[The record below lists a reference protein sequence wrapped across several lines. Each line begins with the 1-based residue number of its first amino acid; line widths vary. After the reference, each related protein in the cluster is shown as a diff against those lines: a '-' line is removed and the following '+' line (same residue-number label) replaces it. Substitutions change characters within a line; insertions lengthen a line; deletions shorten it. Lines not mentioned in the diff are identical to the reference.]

1 MKWERTEKGY
11 RIVYKGYECNIM
23 PWGSE
28 GTPQWIG
35 KIASHKIDGYSYQ
48 TAPYGD
54 VEGACKRCLEVV
66 DAR

>member
-1 MKWERTEKGY
+1 MKWEKTDRGY
-11 RIVYKGYECNIM
+11 RIVYKGYECNIV

-28 GTPQWIG
+28 GTQWIG
-35 KIASHKIDGYSYQ
+35 KIASHQIDGYSYQ
-48 TAPYGD
+48 TSPYGD

>member
-1 MKWERTEKGY
+1 MKWEKTDNGY
-11 RIVYKGYECNIM
+11 KIVYKGYECVIC
-23 PWGSE
+23 PWGKS
-28 GTPQWIG
+28 QWIG

-48 TAPYGD
+48 TSPYGD